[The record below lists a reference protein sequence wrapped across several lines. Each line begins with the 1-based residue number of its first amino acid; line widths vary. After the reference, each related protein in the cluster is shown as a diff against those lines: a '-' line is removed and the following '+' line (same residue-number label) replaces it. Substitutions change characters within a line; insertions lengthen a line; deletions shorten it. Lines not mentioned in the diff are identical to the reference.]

1 MISSAPMGAQAKG
14 WRWLLLALLAGGALL
29 AASRLEGIVFDHDT
43 RSLLQQDAA
52 EDALEN
58 ELARRFGSD
67 DVLLVAWPVPDLLA
81 PAEFRR
87 LRAVTEALTGLP
99 GLEETYSLASPT
111 VPLPLDRL
119 RPIED
124 ADLEEP
130 ERTARVRKAI
140 LASPIYLGT
149 LTNDRLEVAA
159 VATTLRPGVRKE
171 REAAV
176 RAVRAAVAL
185 HFPSG
190 QEAFVAGVS
199 ALAMDANEY
208 AVEDLQSIGALALTA
223 SVLVLW
229 FLRRSLR
236 ETALAVGATALPP
249 LYALGIA
256 ASQGIAV
263 TALGAALF
271 PVLAVV
277 GITSSVYLLDRYGE
291 ERARGRSAREAS
303 WGAAR
308 ALAVPILL
316 SLFTTAAGF
325 FTLRWTG
332 VPAFRSAGS
341 LVGVGVLLAMPV
353 TLLGL
358 PAALDLLDLPP
369 RERRSRRTG
378 RALVRIGLCV
388 RRARLPI
395 ALGGLAVCILGLAGA
410 SRAQVRVDVLQA
422 FRPQSRVALTYRFLD
437 ERLTATLPVDA
448 VLEAR
453 PNTPI
458 RAILLDLEA
467 FSRAAVA
474 APGVQSALSMASLV
488 RYGAAILGF
497 SESVLESPMQLAAV
511 LQILRTGFRD
521 IVARFEEEPREGA
534 GGRYRVKVRVREGTP
549 PAVLGRL
556 SEAALRP
563 ATGTMRLTGLYV
575 RAVETAQGLLTNAAR
590 GAATMI
596 LLIGVLVMAGC
607 RSVRLGLAVVLPNL
621 LPPAVVFG
629 GAALLGIPL
638 DISAVAV
645 GAVAVGLAVDSSLH
659 FLHRARAERRAGRTP
674 DAALLRATRAVG
686 RPLVLSTLVL
696 CAGLAF
702 LSLSAFL
709 PTERFGALTALSSAV
724 ALLGDLLLL
733 PALLRAMRAL

>member
-1 MISSAPMGAQAKG
+1 MGAQARG
-14 WRWLLLALLAGGALL
+14 WRWLLLALFALL
-29 AASRLEGIVFDHDT
+29 ALLAGLRLPRLVFDHDT
-43 RSLLQQDAA
+43 RSLLQEDAA
-52 EDALEN
+52 EDLLES

-67 DVLLVAWPVPDLLA
+67 DILLVAWPVRDLLE
-81 PAEFRR
+81 PSEFRR
-87 LRAVTEALTGLP
+87 LRTITQALSGLP
-99 GLEETYSLASPT
+99 GLEETYSLASAT

-119 RPIED
+119 RPLEE

-130 ERTARVRKAI
+130 DRAARARKAI
-140 LASPIYLGT
+140 LASPVYVGT
-149 LTNDRLEVAA
+149 LTNELLDVAA
-159 VATTLRPGVRKE
+159 VATTLRPGTRSE

-185 HFPSG
+185 HFPQG
-190 QEAFVAGVS
+190 QEPFVAGVS

-208 AVEDLQSIGALALTA
+208 AVKDLESIGTLALAA

-229 FLRRSLR
+229 VLRRSLK
-236 ETALAVGATALPP
+236 ETALAVGATAFPP
-249 LYALGIA
+249 LYALGAA

-291 ERARGRSAREAS
+291 ERARGRSARDAS

-308 ALAVPILL
+308 ALAFPILM
-316 SLFTTAAGF
+316 SLLTTAAGF
-325 FTLRWTG
+325 FMLRWTG

-341 LVGVGVLLAMPV
+341 LVGLGVLLAIPV
-353 TLLGL
+353 ILVGL

-369 RERRSRRTG
+369 RERRSRRAA
-378 RALVRIGLCV
+378 RALLRLGLFV
-388 RRARLPI
+388 RRGRLPI
-395 ALGGLAVCILGLAGA
+395 TLGGIAVCLLGLVAT

-422 FRPQSRVALTYRFLD
+422 FRAQSRVSLTYRFLD

-448 VLEAR
+448 VLQAR
-453 PNTPI
+453 PGTPM
-458 RAILLDLEA
+458 RDILRDLES
-467 FSRAAVA
+467 FSRAAEA
-474 APGVQSALSMASLV
+474 EPGVQSALSMASLV
-488 RYGAAILGF
+488 RYGASILGF

-511 LQILRTGFRD
+511 LQILRTGFGS
-521 IVARFEEEPREGA
+521 IVARFEEEPREGG
-534 GGRYRVKVRVREGTP
+534 GGRYRIKVRVREGTP

-556 SEAALRP
+556 AEAARGRE
-563 ATGTMRLTGLYV
+563 TGRMQLTGLYV
-575 RAVETAQGLLTNAAR
+575 RAVETAESLLANAAR
-590 GAATMI
+590 GTATML
-596 LLIGVLVMAGC
+596 LLIGMLVMVSC
-607 RSVRLGLAVVLPNL
+607 RSVRLGLAVILPNL
-621 LPPAVVFG
+621 LPPVAVFG
-629 GAALLGIPL
+629 GAALLELPL

-659 FLHRARAERRAGRTP
+659 LLHRARAERKAGRSL

-686 RPLVLSTLVL
+686 RPLILSTAVL

-702 LSLSAFL
+702 LSFSAFL

-733 PALLRAMRAL
+733 PALLRSMRAL